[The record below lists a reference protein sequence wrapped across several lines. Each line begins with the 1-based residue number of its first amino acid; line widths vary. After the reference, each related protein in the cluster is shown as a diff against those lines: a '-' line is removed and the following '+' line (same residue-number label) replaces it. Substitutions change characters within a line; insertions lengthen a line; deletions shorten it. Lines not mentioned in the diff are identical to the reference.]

1 MRGCR
6 PRRSTTSTPT
16 PPPRPSAT
24 RWRSRRSAACSRNR
38 RWRPR
43 GRAGAEP
50 SAHPA
55 PACPWRHA
63 MVPESAVATRIRTAL
78 AEHLKRD
85 VSKVRLQDDLR
96 KDLGLDSLAMIELL
110 FRIEEVFDLEI
121 PNDDLSQITTVG
133 DVVVYV
139 EQRMGTATAAAV
151 PVSAPA
157 AAGKVTARRPA
168 PEVAPK
174 RPA

>member
-1 MRGCR
+1 
-6 PRRSTTSTPT
+6 
-16 PPPRPSAT
+16 
-24 RWRSRRSAACSRNR
+24 
-38 RWRPR
+38 
-43 GRAGAEP
+43 
-50 SAHPA
+50 
-55 PACPWRHA
+55 

-139 EQRMGTATAAAV
+139 EQRMGTATAAV

-168 PEVAPK
+168 PEVEVAPK
-174 RPA
+174 RPATAAKAAARPGPARKKGSRRA

>member
-1 MRGCR
+1 
-6 PRRSTTSTPT
+6 
-16 PPPRPSAT
+16 
-24 RWRSRRSAACSRNR
+24 
-38 RWRPR
+38 
-43 GRAGAEP
+43 
-50 SAHPA
+50 
-55 PACPWRHA
+55 

-133 DVVVYV
+133 DVVIYV
-139 EQRMGTATAAAV
+139 EQRVERAATV

-168 PEVAPK
+168 PKVEVAPK
-174 RPA
+174 RPVTAGKVATRRGPAKKKGSRGA

>member
-1 MRGCR
+1 
-6 PRRSTTSTPT
+6 
-16 PPPRPSAT
+16 
-24 RWRSRRSAACSRNR
+24 
-38 RWRPR
+38 
-43 GRAGAEP
+43 
-50 SAHPA
+50 
-55 PACPWRHA
+55 

-78 AEHLKRD
+78 AEHLKCD

-139 EQRMGTATAAAV
+139 EQRMGTATAAV

-168 PEVAPK
+168 PEVEVASK
-174 RPA
+174 RPATAAKAAARPGPARKKGSRRA

>member
-1 MRGCR
+1 
-6 PRRSTTSTPT
+6 
-16 PPPRPSAT
+16 
-24 RWRSRRSAACSRNR
+24 
-38 RWRPR
+38 
-43 GRAGAEP
+43 
-50 SAHPA
+50 
-55 PACPWRHA
+55 

-133 DVVVYV
+133 DVVIYV
-139 EQRMGTATAAAV
+139 EQRVERAATV

-168 PEVAPK
+168 PKVEVAPK
-174 RPA
+174 RPVTAGKVAARRGPAKKKGSRGA